1 MEEILLFLNKR
12 IREEHGNRV
21 TIDSLWKD
29 SAVDSFGTTMVFSD
43 MDEQYKC
50 FSNGWFRSIDYW
62 DTLTIREIVERAM
75 NESTII

>member
-12 IREEHGNRV
+12 IREEHGNIV
-21 TIDSLWKD
+21 IIDNLWKD
-29 SAVDSFGTTMVFSD
+29 SAVDSFGTTMIFFD

-50 FSNGWFRSIDYW
+50 FSNDWFRSIDYW

-75 NESTII
+75 NESTVI